1 MLERQL
7 LGEFDD
13 CNGPDAAD
21 LPSTTVG
28 QKPDLQP
35 QLPISMKSALSVNAA
50 LDGLATL
57 VGQDI
62 ALVGILRFEF
72 EGTALDHF
80 PKSERRNAEDDG
92 PLEPSSV
99 WLSVGSGA
107 LQFNE
112 EQLRRWHGKRVT
124 VLGTLLGPDEKLGG
138 CGHFSAFPAE
148 VLARSI
154 ERL

>member
-1 MLERQL
+1 
-7 LGEFDD
+7 
-13 CNGPDAAD
+13 
-21 LPSTTVG
+21 
-28 QKPDLQP
+28 
-35 QLPISMKSALSVNAA
+35 MKSALSVNTV
-50 LDGLATL
+50 LDELATL
-57 VGQDI
+57 VGQDV

-80 PKSERRNAEDDG
+80 PKSERRNTENGG

-124 VLGTLLGPDEKLGG
+124 VLGHLAPSRCKARGG
-138 CGHFSAFPAE
+138 GHLSAFPAE

>member
-1 MLERQL
+1 
-7 LGEFDD
+7 
-13 CNGPDAAD
+13 
-21 LPSTTVG
+21 
-28 QKPDLQP
+28 
-35 QLPISMKSALSVNAA
+35 MKSALSVNAA
-50 LDGLATL
+50 LDELATL
-57 VGQDI
+57 AGRDI
-62 ALVGILRFEF
+62 ALVGVLRFEF

-80 PKSERRNAEDDG
+80 PKSERRDAEDLG

-112 EQLRRWHGKRVT
+112 EQLQRWHGKRVT

-138 CGHFSAFPAE
+138 CGHLSAYPAE
-148 VLARSI
+148 LLARSI

>member
-1 MLERQL
+1 M
-7 LGEFDD
+7 
-13 CNGPDAAD
+13 
-21 LPSTTVG
+21 
-28 QKPDLQP
+28 KPA
-35 QLPISMKSALSVNAA
+35 ISVNAA
-50 LDGLATL
+50 LDELATL

-62 ALVGILRFEF
+62 ALEGILRFEF

-80 PKSERRNAEDDG
+80 PKAERHNAPDEG
-92 PLEPSSV
+92 PLESSSV

-107 LQFNE
+107 LHFNE

>member
-1 MLERQL
+1 
-7 LGEFDD
+7 
-13 CNGPDAAD
+13 
-21 LPSTTVG
+21 
-28 QKPDLQP
+28 
-35 QLPISMKSALSVNAA
+35 VNTA
-50 LDGLATL
+50 LDALATL
-57 VGQDI
+57 AGQDI

-80 PKSERRNAEDDG
+80 PKSERRNADDG
-92 PLEPSSV
+92 SPPESSSI

-138 CGHFSAFPAE
+138 CGHLSAFPAE

>member
-1 MLERQL
+1 M
-7 LGEFDD
+7 
-13 CNGPDAAD
+13 
-21 LPSTTVG
+21 
-28 QKPDLQP
+28 KP
-35 QLPISMKSALSVNAA
+35 ALSVNAA
-50 LDGLATL
+50 LAELATL
-57 VGQDI
+57 VGQDVV
-62 ALVGILRFEF
+62 LEGLLRFEF
-72 EGTALDHF
+72 EGAALDHF
-80 PKSERRNAEDDG
+80 PKAERRIAQDDG
-92 PLEPSSV
+92 PLEASSV

-124 VLGTLLGPDEKLGG
+124 VLGTLLDPDETLGG

>member
-1 MLERQL
+1 M
-7 LGEFDD
+7 
-13 CNGPDAAD
+13 
-21 LPSTTVG
+21 
-28 QKPDLQP
+28 KP
-35 QLPISMKSALSVNAA
+35 ALSVNAA
-50 LDGLATL
+50 LDELATL
-57 VGQDI
+57 IGQDI
-62 ALVGILRFEF
+62 ALEGILRFEF
-72 EGTALDHF
+72 EGTALVHF
-80 PKSERRNAEDDG
+80 PKSERRNATDEG
-92 PLEPSSV
+92 PFEPSSV

>member
-1 MLERQL
+1 
-7 LGEFDD
+7 
-13 CNGPDAAD
+13 
-21 LPSTTVG
+21 
-28 QKPDLQP
+28 
-35 QLPISMKSALSVNAA
+35 MKSALSVNTV
-50 LDGLATL
+50 LDELATL
-57 VGQDI
+57 VGKDV

-80 PKSERRNAEDDG
+80 PKSERRNAENGG

-124 VLGTLLGPDEKLGG
+124 VLGTLLRPDGKLGG
-138 CGHFSAFPAE
+138 CGHLSAFPAE

>member
-1 MLERQL
+1 
-7 LGEFDD
+7 
-13 CNGPDAAD
+13 
-21 LPSTTVG
+21 
-28 QKPDLQP
+28 
-35 QLPISMKSALSVNAA
+35 MKSALSVNAA
-50 LDGLATL
+50 LDELATL

-62 ALVGILRFEF
+62 AVVGILRFEF

-80 PKSERRNAEDDG
+80 PKSERRIAEVG
-92 PLEPSSV
+92 GQLEPSSV

-107 LQFNE
+107 LRFNE

-124 VLGTLLGPDEKLGG
+124 VLGTLFGPDAKLGG

>member
-1 MLERQL
+1 M
-7 LGEFDD
+7 
-13 CNGPDAAD
+13 
-21 LPSTTVG
+21 
-28 QKPDLQP
+28 KP
-35 QLPISMKSALSVNAA
+35 ALSVNAA
-50 LDGLATL
+50 LDELATL
-57 VGQDI
+57 VGQDV
-62 ALVGILRFEF
+62 ALEGTLRFEF

-80 PKSERRNAEDDG
+80 PKAERRNAQDDG
-92 PLEPSSV
+92 PLEASSV

-112 EQLRRWHGKRVT
+112 EQLRRWHGERVT
-124 VLGTLLGPDEKLGG
+124 VLGTLLGPDETLGG

>member
-1 MLERQL
+1 
-7 LGEFDD
+7 
-13 CNGPDAAD
+13 
-21 LPSTTVG
+21 
-28 QKPDLQP
+28 
-35 QLPISMKSALSVNAA
+35 MKSALSVNAA

-57 VGQDI
+57 VGQNI
-62 ALVGILRFEF
+62 ALVGILCFEF
-72 EGTALDHF
+72 ERTALDHL

-99 WLSVGSGA
+99 WLSVGSGS
-107 LQFNE
+107 LEFNK

-148 VLARSI
+148 ILARSI

>member
-1 MLERQL
+1 
-7 LGEFDD
+7 
-13 CNGPDAAD
+13 
-21 LPSTTVG
+21 
-28 QKPDLQP
+28 
-35 QLPISMKSALSVNAA
+35 MKSALSVNAA
-50 LDGLATL
+50 LDELATL
-57 VGQDI
+57 AGQDI

-80 PKSERRNAEDDG
+80 PKAERRDAEDFG

-124 VLGTLLGPDEKLGG
+124 VLGTLLGPAEKLGG

-148 VLARSI
+148 VVARSI